1 MPSEIMRQ
9 KRGAMKTQPR
19 FKDDDGSVLIV
30 ALTMLVLLTL
40 LGFFI
45 AEIAEVEI
53 QVAGNER
60 FYKENLYGA
69 EAGALECTE
78 RMQEA
83 VNLDPTT
90 ISWLTP
96 LASKPTLSEIRTNS
110 YWTDANSQQSAT
122 DTTIRFLAAEEGVS
136 TQTSLDMTKTRL
148 YSYSVYG
155 RRYNTAV
162 PQKGRSIVELGFRK
176 AG

>member
-1 MPSEIMRQ
+1 
-9 KRGAMKTQPR
+9 MKTQPR
-19 FKDDDGSVLIV
+19 FKDEDGSVLIV

-40 LGFFI
+40 LGFFV

-69 EAGALECTE
+69 EAGALECAE
-78 RMQEA
+78 RMQETA
-83 VNLDPTT
+83 ALDPGALA
-90 ISWLTP
+90 WLTP
-96 LASKPTLSEIRTNS
+96 LASKPTLSQVRTND
-110 YWTDANSQQSAT
+110 YWADTNSQQSAT
-122 DTTIRFLAAEEGVS
+122 DTSIRFMAVEEGVA
-136 TQTSLDMTKTRL
+136 TETSLDMTKTTL
-148 YSYSVYG
+148 YSYAIYG

>member
-1 MPSEIMRQ
+1 
-9 KRGAMKTQPR
+9 MKTQPR
-19 FKDDDGSVLIV
+19 FKDEDGSVLIV

-40 LGFFI
+40 LGFFV

-69 EAGALECTE
+69 EAGALECAQ
-78 RMQEA
+78 RMQETA
-83 VNLDPTT
+83 SLDPGTL
-90 ISWLTP
+90 SWLTP
-96 LASKPTLSEIRTNS
+96 LAGKPTINQIRTNS
-110 YWTDANSQQSAT
+110 YWTDTSSQQSAT
-122 DTTIRFLAAEEGVS
+122 DTSIRFMAVEEGVA
-136 TQTSLDMTKTRL
+136 TQTSLDMTKTTL
-148 YSYSVYG
+148 YSYSIYG
-155 RRYNTAV
+155 RRYNTSA